1 MNTSTWYGLRMM
13 GFKIWIFGV
22 FMLTVMCRCATAQ
35 TLSAPLPEPVCGQI
49 SQMLDSCFRNSS
61 PTIAVELLY
70 SVKIPDTVEEISDR
84 CLLFNRGMECVQHY
98 LNVCV
103 DQQERKIIEN
113 EVYGAKRLYEF
124 LCGDRSF
131 QQEFL
136 RHRECFQHVHR
147 DWDACSGKFI
157 SILKEEMSKT
167 TKQSMNLQYMHF
179 CCARY
184 GYEKCVYNSAR
195 YKCRNDSALFLR
207 TVAKLLST
215 DRHFLNC
222 DKIEHAVC
230 SGGAVRLACWKLT
243 ALVLVVV
250 WMISV
255 SVFDWRSFGP
265 VATRCYRLGMV

>member
-131 QQEFL
+131 QQAPGTGMKS
-136 RHRECFQHVHR
+136 V
-147 DWDACSGKFI
+147 S
-157 SILKEEMSKT
+157 T
-167 TKQSMNLQYMHF
+167 
-179 CCARY
+179 
-184 GYEKCVYNSAR
+184 NSAR

-230 SGGAVRLACWKLT
+230 SAGTVRLACWKLT
-243 ALVLVVV
+243 ALVLVVTIV
-250 WMISV
+250 ARGIRDAMSETVV
-255 SVFDWRSFGP
+255 SERAHRNTICPNERTNARRTVVLR
-265 VATRCYRLGMV
+265 